1 MFGAFVDS
9 QPGADSTQP
18 EPWVPRPK
26 PGSPAPVA
34 GNVLHRVAS
43 VCGDSPGCCVLPV
56 GRAGVK
62 RVLGAGELAAEVGGV
77 VEAADQAA
85 GEHAGVPV
93 RGVLGFADGGAQ
105 AVAGGEVAQA
115 WAAARAG
122 PSPAPPAVP
131 LAGPADKPPPAGGA

>member
-93 RGVLGFADGGAQ
+93 RGVVGFDDGGEQ
-105 AVAGGEVAQA
+105 AVAGGEAAQA
-115 WAAARAG
+115 LPPTRAATI
-122 PSPAPPAVP
+122 PPLSAVP
-131 LAGPADKPPPAGGA
+131 VAAPASQPTARRC